1 MLLLL
6 SFDEGPGLIWP
17 IHLLSRVHDLLSRA
31 RDLLSRVRD
40 LLSHVHDLRVL
51 SHTRDLLSHVLDF
64 KLLSRAHDLYLVR
77 TIYYNDNDFSPSGA
91 NEIALLNILKKIYT
105 S

>member
-31 RDLLSRVRD
+31 RDLLSRARDLLSCVRD
-40 LLSHVHDLRVL
+40 LLSRVHDLRVL
-51 SHTRDLLSHVLDF
+51 SHTRD
-64 KLLSRAHDLYLVR
+64 
-77 TIYYNDNDFSPSGA
+77 
-91 NEIALLNILKKIYT
+91 
-105 S
+105 